1 MAESEDKS
9 AKEVSATAEAQAPVN
24 PVPVPNPQTP
34 TIKDCIVVAEDSKPN
49 REIIVQVLRKL
60 GFEVLVFENGKKA
73 WDEVSKTEKPVVA
86 IFSDIMMPEMDG
98 MEFLKLVRSDEKLKA
113 IPFVFVTAVM
123 QRELIIEA
131 KKLGTNGYLLKP
143 ITTSTLQVKLKELFP
158 DKKLVLG

>member
-9 AKEVSATAEAQAPVN
+9 ATAATSKAPETTA
-24 PVPVPNPQTP
+24 PAASTP
-34 TIKDCIVVAEDSKPN
+34 AVEPPMIKDCVVVAEDSKPN
-49 REIIVQVLRKL
+49 REIIVQNLKKL
-60 GFEVLVFENGKKA
+60 GFDVLVFENGKKA
-73 WDEVSKTEKPVVA
+73 WDEVSKTEKPIVA

-98 MEFLKLVRSDEKLKA
+98 MEFLKLIRTSAKYKT

-143 ITTSTLQVKLKELFP
+143 ITSSTLQVKLKELFP
-158 DKKLVLG
+158 DRKLALS